1 MQIPLLDLRPQ
12 HEGLRDEIIAAV
24 TDVIDSTRYIM
35 GPELERF
42 EEAVAEYSGCK
53 YALGVSSGT
62 DALLLALMSLNIGQG
77 DKVLVPDFSF
87 FATAGVVSRLNAEPV
102 FLEIDPTT
110 FNLCPNHLEEKLENY
125 TEEELAQ
132 VKAVIPVH
140 LFGQCADMQAI
151 LAVAKQFGIA
161 VVEDAAQ
168 AIGAEYRLNG
178 EARRAGEMSDVGC
191 MSFFPSKNLGGVG
204 DGGMVT
210 TNDAELHHQ
219 LRIKRVHGA
228 EPKYYHKVIG
238 GNFRMDPI
246 QACVLRIKLQRLEVW
261 HGQRRQNA
269 AHYNQLLGEAQ
280 LEEVVCPTAVYHDDN
295 LFNHH
300 IYNQYTVRVQ
310 RREDLRNF
318 LQERGVATE
327 IYYPVPFHRQ
337 ECFADLGYRPG
348 SLPESDRAAEE
359 VLALP
364 IYPGLTIEMQ
374 EYVVENLTKFYRELI
389 QA

>member
-1 MQIPLLDLRPQ
+1 MQVPLLDLRPQ

-62 DALLLALMSLNIGQG
+62 DALLLALMSLNIGPG

-110 FNLCPNHLEEKLENY
+110 FNLCPKHLEEKLESY

-151 LAVAKQFGIA
+151 LGVAQQFGIA

-178 EARRAGEMSDVGC
+178 EARRAGAMSDVGC

-210 TNDAELHHQ
+210 TNDTELHHQ
-219 LRIKRVHGA
+219 LHIKRVHGA

-246 QACVLRIKLQRLEVW
+246 QACVLRIKLQRLEAW
-261 HGQRRQNA
+261 HEQRRQNA
-269 AHYNQLLGEAQ
+269 VQYNQLLGEAQ
-280 LEEVVCPTAVYHDDN
+280 LEEVVCPAAVYQDDN
-295 LFNHH
+295 LLNHH

-310 RREDLRNF
+310 RREDLRKF

-348 SLPESDRAAEE
+348 SLPESDRAARE

-364 IYPGLTIEMQ
+364 IYPGLTTEMQ
-374 EYVVENLTKFYRELI
+374 EYVVENLVEFYRS
-389 QA
+389 

>member
-1 MQIPLLDLRPQ
+1 MQVPLLDLRPQ

-62 DALLLALMSLNIGQG
+62 DALLLALMSLNIGPG

-110 FNLCPNHLEEKLENY
+110 FNLCPKHLEEKLESY

-151 LAVAKQFGIA
+151 LGVAQQFGIA

-178 EARRAGEMSDVGC
+178 EARRAGTMSNVGC

-210 TNDAELHHQ
+210 TNDTELHHQ
-219 LRIKRVHGA
+219 LHIKRVHGA

-246 QACVLRIKLQRLEVW
+246 QACVLRIKLQRLEAW
-261 HGQRRQNA
+261 HEQRRQNA
-269 AHYNQLLGEAQ
+269 VQYNQLLGEAQ
-280 LEEVVCPTAVYHDDN
+280 LEEVVCPAAVYQDDN
-295 LFNHH
+295 LLNHH

-310 RREDLRNF
+310 RREDLRKF

-348 SLPESDRAAEE
+348 SLPESDRAARE

-364 IYPGLTIEMQ
+364 IYPGLTTEMQ
-374 EYVVENLTKFYRELI
+374 EYVVENLVEFYRS
-389 QA
+389 

>member
-1 MQIPLLDLRPQ
+1 MQVPLLDLRPQ

-62 DALLLALMSLNIGQG
+62 DALLLALMSLNIGPG

-110 FNLCPNHLEEKLENY
+110 FNLCPKHLEEKLESY

-151 LAVAKQFGIA
+151 LGVAQQFGIA

-178 EARRAGEMSDVGC
+178 EARRAGAMSDVGC

-210 TNDAELHHQ
+210 TNDTELHHQ
-219 LRIKRVHGA
+219 LHIKRVHGA

-246 QACVLRIKLQRLEVW
+246 QACVLRIKLQRLEAW
-261 HGQRRQNA
+261 HEQRRQNA
-269 AHYNQLLGEAQ
+269 KQYNQLFGEAQ
-280 LEEVVCPTAVYHDDN
+280 LEEVVCPAAVYEDDN
-295 LFNHH
+295 LLNHH

-310 RREDLRNF
+310 RREDLRKF

-337 ECFADLGYRPG
+337 ECFADLVYQPG
-348 SLPESDRAAEE
+348 SLPESDRAARE

-364 IYPGLTIEMQ
+364 IYPGLTTEMQ
-374 EYVVENLTKFYRELI
+374 EYVVENLVEFYRS
-389 QA
+389 

>member
-1 MQIPLLDLRPQ
+1 MQVPLLDLRPQ
-12 HEGLRDEIIAAV
+12 HEGIRDEIIAAV

-42 EEAVAEYSGCK
+42 EEAAAEYSGCK

-62 DALLLALMSLNIGQG
+62 DALLLALMSLNIGPG

-110 FNLCPNHLEEKLENY
+110 FNLCPKHLEEKLESY

-151 LAVAKQFGIA
+151 LGVAQQFGIA

-178 EARRAGEMSDVGC
+178 EARRAGAMSDVGC

-210 TNDAELHHQ
+210 TNDTELHHQ
-219 LRIKRVHGA
+219 LHIKRVHGA

-246 QACVLRIKLQRLEVW
+246 QACVLRIKLQRLEAW
-261 HGQRRQNA
+261 HEQRRQNA
-269 AHYNQLLGEAQ
+269 AQYNQLLGETQ
-280 LEEVVCPTAVYHDDN
+280 LEEVVCPAAVYQDDN
-295 LFNHH
+295 LLNHH

-310 RREDLRNF
+310 RREDLRKF

-337 ECFADLGYRPG
+337 ECFADLVYQPG
-348 SLPESDRAAEE
+348 SLPESDRAARE

-364 IYPGLTIEMQ
+364 IYPGLTTEMQ
-374 EYVVENLTKFYRELI
+374 EYVVENLVEFYRS
-389 QA
+389 

>member
-1 MQIPLLDLRPQ
+1 MALMQVPLLDLRPQ

-42 EEAVAEYSGCK
+42 EEAVAEYIGCK

-62 DALLLALMSLNIGQG
+62 DALLLALMSLNIGPG

-110 FNLCPNHLEEKLENY
+110 FNLCPKHLEEKLESY

-151 LAVAKQFGIA
+151 LGVAQQFGIA

-178 EARRAGEMSDVGC
+178 EARRAGAMSDVGC

-210 TNDAELHHQ
+210 TNDTELHHQ
-219 LRIKRVHGA
+219 LHIKRVHGA

-246 QACVLRIKLQRLEVW
+246 QACVLRIKLQRLEAW
-261 HGQRRQNA
+261 HEQRRQNA
-269 AHYNQLLGEAQ
+269 AQYNQLLGETQ
-280 LEEVVCPTAVYHDDN
+280 LEEVVCPAAVYQDDN
-295 LFNHH
+295 LLNHH

-310 RREDLRNF
+310 RREDLRKF

-337 ECFADLGYRPG
+337 ECFADLVYQPG
-348 SLPESDRAAEE
+348 SLPESDRAARE

-364 IYPGLTIEMQ
+364 IYPGLTTEMQ
-374 EYVVENLTKFYRELI
+374 EYVVEKLVEFYRS
-389 QA
+389 

>member
-1 MQIPLLDLRPQ
+1 MALMQVPLLDLRPQ

-42 EEAVAEYSGCK
+42 EEAVAEYIGCK

-62 DALLLALMSLNIGQG
+62 DALLLALMSLNIGPG

-110 FNLCPNHLEEKLENY
+110 FNLCPKHLEEKLESY

-151 LAVAKQFGIA
+151 LGVAQQFGIA

-178 EARRAGEMSDVGC
+178 EARRAGAMSDVGC

-210 TNDAELHHQ
+210 TNDTELHHQ
-219 LRIKRVHGA
+219 LHIKRVHGA

-246 QACVLRIKLQRLEVW
+246 QACVLRIKLQRLEAW
-261 HGQRRQNA
+261 HEQRRQNA
-269 AHYNQLLGEAQ
+269 KQYNQLFGEAQ
-280 LEEVVCPTAVYHDDN
+280 LEEVVCPAAVYEDDN
-295 LFNHH
+295 LLNHH

-310 RREDLRNF
+310 RREDLRKF

-337 ECFADLGYRPG
+337 ECFADLVYQPG
-348 SLPESDRAAEE
+348 SLPESDRAARE

-364 IYPGLTIEMQ
+364 IYPGLTTEMQ
-374 EYVVENLTKFYRELI
+374 EYVVENLVEFYRS
-389 QA
+389 

>member
-1 MQIPLLDLRPQ
+1 MQVPLLDLRPQ

-62 DALLLALMSLNIGQG
+62 DALLLALMSLNIGPG

-110 FNLCPNHLEEKLENY
+110 FNLCPKHLEEKLESY

-151 LAVAKQFGIA
+151 LGVAQQFGIA

-178 EARRAGEMSDVGC
+178 EARRAGAMSDVGC

-210 TNDAELHHQ
+210 TNDTELHHQ
-219 LRIKRVHGA
+219 LHIKRVHGA

-246 QACVLRIKLQRLEVW
+246 QACVLRIKLQRLEAW
-261 HGQRRQNA
+261 HEQRRQNA
-269 AHYNQLLGEAQ
+269 VQYNQLLGEAQ
-280 LEEVVCPTAVYHDDN
+280 LEEVVCPAAVYQDDN
-295 LFNHH
+295 LLNHH

-310 RREDLRNF
+310 RREELRKF

-348 SLPESDRAAEE
+348 SLPESDRAARE

-364 IYPGLTIEMQ
+364 IYPGLTTEMQ
-374 EYVVENLTKFYRELI
+374 EYVVENLVEFYRS
-389 QA
+389 

>member
-1 MQIPLLDLRPQ
+1 LMQIPLLDLRPQ

-62 DALLLALMSLNIGQG
+62 DALLLALMSLNIGPG

-110 FNLCPNHLEEKLENY
+110 FNLCPKHLEEKLESY

-151 LAVAKQFGIA
+151 LGVAQQFGIA

-178 EARRAGEMSDVGC
+178 EARRAGNMSNVGC

-210 TNDAELHHQ
+210 TNDTELHHQ
-219 LRIKRVHGA
+219 LHIKRVHGA

-246 QACVLRIKLQRLEVW
+246 QACVLRIKLQRLEAW
-261 HGQRRQNA
+261 HEQRRQNA
-269 AHYNQLLGEAQ
+269 KQYNQLFGEAQ
-280 LEEVVCPTAVYHDDN
+280 LEEVVCPAAVYEDDN
-295 LFNHH
+295 LLNHH

-310 RREDLRNF
+310 RREDLRKF

-348 SLPESDRAAEE
+348 SLPESDRAARE

-364 IYPGLTIEMQ
+364 IYPGLTTEMQ
-374 EYVVENLTKFYRELI
+374 EYVVENLVEFYRS
-389 QA
+389 

>member
-62 DALLLALMSLNIGQG
+62 DALLLALMSLNIGPG

-110 FNLCPNHLEEKLENY
+110 FNLCPKHLEEKLESY

-151 LAVAKQFGIA
+151 LGVAQQFGIA

-178 EARRAGEMSDVGC
+178 EARRAGTMSNVGC

-210 TNDAELHHQ
+210 TNDTELHHQ
-219 LRIKRVHGA
+219 LHIKRVHGA

-246 QACVLRIKLQRLEVW
+246 QACVLRIKLQRLEAW
-261 HGQRRQNA
+261 HEQRRQNA
-269 AHYNQLLGEAQ
+269 VQYNQLLGDAQ
-280 LEEVVCPTAVYHDDN
+280 LEEVVCPAAVYQDDN
-295 LFNHH
+295 LLNHH

-310 RREDLRNF
+310 RREDLRKF

-348 SLPESDRAAEE
+348 SLPESDRAARE

-364 IYPGLTIEMQ
+364 IYPGLTTEMQ
-374 EYVVENLTKFYRELI
+374 EYVVENLVEFYRS
-389 QA
+389 

>member
-246 QACVLRIKLQRLEVW
+246 QACVLRIKLQRLEIW
-261 HGQRRQNA
+261 HEQRRQNA
-269 AHYNQLLGEAQ
+269 AHYNQLLGSAQ
-280 LEEVVCPTAVYHDDN
+280 LEEVVCPAAVYKDDN
-295 LFNHH
+295 LLNHH

-310 RREDLRNF
+310 RRKDLKKF

-348 SLPESDRAAEE
+348 SLPESDRAAQE

-364 IYPGLTIEMQ
+364 IYPGLTLDMQ
-374 EYVVENLTKFYRELI
+374 EYVVENLIEFYRR
-389 QA
+389 

>member
-1 MQIPLLDLRPQ
+1 
-12 HEGLRDEIIAAV
+12 
-24 TDVIDSTRYIM
+24 
-35 GPELERF
+35 
-42 EEAVAEYSGCK
+42 
-53 YALGVSSGT
+53 
-62 DALLLALMSLNIGQG
+62 MSLNIGPG
-77 DKVLVPDFSF
+77 DKVLVPDFL

-110 FNLCPNHLEEKLENY
+110 FNLCPNSRRKVREL

-151 LAVAKQFGIA
+151 LDVAQRFGIA

-178 EARRAGEMSDVGC
+178 EARRAGSMCNVGC

-219 LRIKRVHGA
+219 LHIKRVHGA

-246 QACVLRIKLQRLEVW
+246 QAWYCVSSYNASKL
-261 HGQRRQNA
+261 A
-269 AHYNQLLGEAQ
+269 
-280 LEEVVCPTAVYHDDN
+280 
-295 LFNHH
+295 
-300 IYNQYTVRVQ
+300 
-310 RREDLRNF
+310 
-318 LQERGVATE
+318 
-327 IYYPVPFHRQ
+327 
-337 ECFADLGYRPG
+337 
-348 SLPESDRAAEE
+348 
-359 VLALP
+359 
-364 IYPGLTIEMQ
+364 
-374 EYVVENLTKFYRELI
+374 
-389 QA
+389 

>member
-1 MQIPLLDLRPQ
+1 MQVPLLDLRPQ

-62 DALLLALMSLNIGQG
+62 DALLLALMSLNIGPG

-110 FNLCPNHLEEKLENY
+110 FNLCPKHLEEKLESY

-151 LAVAKQFGIA
+151 LGVAQQFGIA

-178 EARRAGEMSDVGC
+178 EARRAGAMSDVGC

-210 TNDAELHHQ
+210 TNDTELHHQ
-219 LRIKRVHGA
+219 LHIKRVHGA

-246 QACVLRIKLQRLEVW
+246 QACVLRIKLQRLEAW
-261 HGQRRQNA
+261 HEQRRQNA
-269 AHYNQLLGEAQ
+269 AQYDQLLGEAQ
-280 LEEVVCPTAVYHDDN
+280 LEEVVCPAAVYQDDN
-295 LFNHH
+295 LLNHH

-310 RREDLRNF
+310 RREDLRKF

-337 ECFADLGYRPG
+337 ECFADLVYQPG
-348 SLPESDRAAEE
+348 SLPESDRAARE

-364 IYPGLTIEMQ
+364 IYPGLTTEMQ
-374 EYVVENLTKFYRELI
+374 EYVVENLVEFYRS
-389 QA
+389 

>member
-1 MQIPLLDLRPQ
+1 MQVPLLDLHPQ

-35 GPELERF
+35 GPELEQF

-62 DALLLALMSLNIGQG
+62 DALLLALMSLSIGPG

-110 FNLCPNHLEEKLENY
+110 FNLCPKHLEEKLESY

-151 LAVAKQFGIA
+151 LGVAQQFGIA

-178 EARRAGEMSDVGC
+178 EARRAGAMSDVGC

-210 TNDAELHHQ
+210 TNDTELHHQ
-219 LRIKRVHGA
+219 LHIKRVHGA

-261 HGQRRQNA
+261 HEQRRQNA
-269 AHYNQLLGEAQ
+269 AQYNQLLGETQ
-280 LEEVVCPTAVYHDDN
+280 LEEVVCPAAVYQDDN
-295 LFNHH
+295 LLNHH

-310 RREDLRNF
+310 RREDLRKF

-337 ECFADLGYRPG
+337 ECFADLVYQPG
-348 SLPESDRAAEE
+348 SLPESDRAARE

-364 IYPGLTIEMQ
+364 IYPGLTTEMQ
-374 EYVVENLTKFYRELI
+374 EYVVENLVEFYRS
-389 QA
+389 

>member
-1 MQIPLLDLRPQ
+1 MQVPLLDLRPQ

-62 DALLLALMSLNIGQG
+62 DALLLALMSLNIGPG

-110 FNLCPNHLEEKLENY
+110 FNLCPKHLEEKLESY

-151 LAVAKQFGIA
+151 LGVAQQFGIA

-178 EARRAGEMSDVGC
+178 EARRAGTMSNVGC

-210 TNDAELHHQ
+210 TNDTELHHQ
-219 LRIKRVHGA
+219 LHIKRVHGA

-246 QACVLRIKLQRLEVW
+246 QACVLRIKLQRLEAW
-261 HGQRRQNA
+261 HEQRRQNA
-269 AHYNQLLGEAQ
+269 AQYNQLLGEAQ
-280 LEEVVCPTAVYHDDN
+280 LEEVVCPAAVYQDDN
-295 LFNHH
+295 LLNHH

-310 RREDLRNF
+310 RREDLRKF

-348 SLPESDRAAEE
+348 SLPESDRAARE

-364 IYPGLTIEMQ
+364 IYPGLTTEMQ
-374 EYVVENLTKFYRELI
+374 EYVVENLVEFYRS
-389 QA
+389 

>member
-1 MQIPLLDLRPQ
+1 MQVPLLDLRPQ
-12 HEGLRDEIIAAV
+12 HEGIRDEIIAAV

-62 DALLLALMSLNIGQG
+62 DALLLALMSLNIGPG

-110 FNLCPNHLEEKLENY
+110 FNLCPKHLEEKLESY

-140 LFGQCADMQAI
+140 LFGQCADMQVI
-151 LAVAKQFGIA
+151 LGVAQQFGIA

-168 AIGAEYRLNG
+168 AIGAEYRLNS
-178 EARRAGEMSDVGC
+178 EARRAGAMSDVGC

-210 TNDAELHHQ
+210 TNDTELHHQ
-219 LRIKRVHGA
+219 LHIKRVHGA

-246 QACVLRIKLQRLEVW
+246 QACVLRIKLQRLEAW
-261 HGQRRQNA
+261 HEQRRQNA
-269 AHYNQLLGEAQ
+269 VQYNQLLGDAQ
-280 LEEVVCPTAVYHDDN
+280 LEEVVCPAAVYEDDN
-295 LFNHH
+295 LLNHH
-300 IYNQYTVRVQ
+300 VYNQYTVRVQ
-310 RREDLRNF
+310 WREDLRKF

-348 SLPESDRAAEE
+348 SLPESDRAARE

-364 IYPGLTIEMQ
+364 IYPGLTTEMQ
-374 EYVVENLTKFYRELI
+374 EYVVENLVEFYRS
-389 QA
+389 

>member
-102 FLEIDPTT
+102 FLEIDPTN

-246 QACVLRIKLQRLEVW
+246 QACVLRIKLQRLEIW
-261 HGQRRQNA
+261 HEQRRQNA
-269 AHYNQLLGEAQ
+269 AHYNQLLGSAQ
-280 LEEVVCPTAVYHDDN
+280 LEEVVCPAAVYKDDN
-295 LFNHH
+295 LLNHH

-310 RREDLRNF
+310 RRKDLKKF

-348 SLPESDRAAEE
+348 SLPESDCAAQE

-364 IYPGLTIEMQ
+364 IYPGLNHDMQ
-374 EYVVENLTKFYRELI
+374 EYVVENLIEFYRR
-389 QA
+389 

>member
-1 MQIPLLDLRPQ
+1 MQVPLLDLHPQ

-62 DALLLALMSLNIGQG
+62 DALLLALMSLNIGPG

-110 FNLCPNHLEEKLENY
+110 FNLCPKHLEEKLESY

-151 LAVAKQFGIA
+151 LGVAQQFGIA

-178 EARRAGEMSDVGC
+178 EARRAGAMSDVGC

-210 TNDAELHHQ
+210 TNDTELHHQ
-219 LRIKRVHGA
+219 LHIKRVHGA

-246 QACVLRIKLQRLEVW
+246 QACVLRIKLQRLEAW
-261 HGQRRQNA
+261 HEQRRQNA
-269 AHYNQLLGEAQ
+269 VQYNQLLGDAQ
-280 LEEVVCPTAVYHDDN
+280 LEEVVCPAAVYQDDN
-295 LFNHH
+295 LLNHH

-310 RREDLRNF
+310 RREDLRKF

-348 SLPESDRAAEE
+348 SLPESDRAAQE

-364 IYPGLTIEMQ
+364 IYPGLTTEMQ
-374 EYVVENLTKFYRELI
+374 EYVVENLVEFYRS
-389 QA
+389 

>member
-1 MQIPLLDLRPQ
+1 MQVPLLDLRPQ

-35 GPELERF
+35 GPELEKF
-42 EEAVAEYSGCK
+42 EEVVAQYSGCK

-62 DALLLALMSLNIGQG
+62 DALLLALMSLNIGPG

-102 FLEIDPTT
+102 FLEIEPQT
-110 FNLCPNHLEEKLENY
+110 FNLCPKHLEEKLENY
-125 TEEELAQ
+125 TEEELGQ

-140 LFGQCADMQAI
+140 LFGQCADMKAI
-151 LAVAKQFGIA
+151 LEVAQRFGIA
-161 VVEDAAQ
+161 IVEDAAQ
-168 AIGAEYRLNG
+168 AIGAEYQLNG
-178 EARRAGEMSDVGC
+178 EAQRAGSMGNVGC
-191 MSFFPSKNLGGVG
+191 MSFFPSKNLGGIG

-210 TNDAELHHQ
+210 TNDADLYHQ

-246 QACVLRIKLQRLEVW
+246 QACVLKIKLQRLEVW
-261 HGQRRQNA
+261 HEQRRQNA
-269 AHYNQLLGEAQ
+269 TQYNQLFAEAQ
-280 LEEVVCPTAVYHDDN
+280 LEEVVSPAAVYQDAG
-295 LFNHH
+295 LLNHH

-310 RREDLRNF
+310 SRQDLRKF
-318 LQERGVATE
+318 LLERGVATE

-337 ECFADLGYRPG
+337 ECFAELGYRAG
-348 SLPESDRAAEE
+348 SLPESDRASQE

-364 IYPGLTIEMQ
+364 IYPGLTSDMQ
-374 EYVVENLTKFYRELI
+374 EYVVESLAEFYRR
-389 QA
+389 

>member
-1 MQIPLLDLRPQ
+1 MQVPLLDLRPQ

-62 DALLLALMSLNIGQG
+62 DALLLALMSLNIGPG

-110 FNLCPNHLEEKLENY
+110 FNLCPKHLEDKLESY

-151 LAVAKQFGIA
+151 LGVAQQFGIA

-178 EARRAGEMSDVGC
+178 EARRAGAMSDVGC

-210 TNDAELHHQ
+210 TNDTELHHQ
-219 LRIKRVHGA
+219 LHIKRVHGA

-246 QACVLRIKLQRLEVW
+246 QACVLRIKLQRLEAW
-261 HGQRRQNA
+261 HQQRRQNA
-269 AHYNQLLGEAQ
+269 AQYNQLLGEAQ
-280 LEEVVCPTAVYHDDN
+280 LEEVVCPAAVYQDDN
-295 LFNHH
+295 LLNHH

-310 RREDLRNF
+310 RREDLRKF

-348 SLPESDRAAEE
+348 SLPESDRAARE

-364 IYPGLTIEMQ
+364 IYPGLTTEMQ
-374 EYVVENLTKFYRELI
+374 EYVVENLVEFYRS
-389 QA
+389 

>member
-1 MQIPLLDLRPQ
+1 MALMQVPLLDLRPQ

-62 DALLLALMSLNIGQG
+62 DALLLALMSLNIGPG
-77 DKVLVPDFSF
+77 DKVMVPDFSF

-110 FNLCPNHLEEKLENY
+110 FNLCPKHLEEKLESY

-151 LAVAKQFGIA
+151 LGVAQQFGIA

-178 EARRAGEMSDVGC
+178 EARRAGAMSDVGC

-210 TNDAELHHQ
+210 TNDTELHHQ
-219 LRIKRVHGA
+219 LHIKRVHGA

-246 QACVLRIKLQRLEVW
+246 QACVLRIKLQCLEAW
-261 HGQRRQNA
+261 HEQRRQNA
-269 AHYNQLLGEAQ
+269 AQYNQLLGETQ
-280 LEEVVCPTAVYHDDN
+280 LEEVVCPAAVYQDDN
-295 LFNHH
+295 LLNHH

-310 RREDLRNF
+310 RREDLRKF

-337 ECFADLGYRPG
+337 ECFADLVYQPG
-348 SLPESDRAAEE
+348 SLPESDRAARE

-364 IYPGLTIEMQ
+364 IYPGLTTEMQ
-374 EYVVENLTKFYRELI
+374 EYAVENLVEFYRS
-389 QA
+389 

>member
-1 MQIPLLDLRPQ
+1 MALMQVPLLDLRPQ

-62 DALLLALMSLNIGQG
+62 DALLLALMSLNIGPG

-110 FNLCPNHLEEKLENY
+110 FNLCPKHLEEKLESY

-151 LAVAKQFGIA
+151 LGVAQQFGIA

-178 EARRAGEMSDVGC
+178 EARRAGAMSDVGC

-210 TNDAELHHQ
+210 TNDTELHHQ
-219 LRIKRVHGA
+219 LHIKRVHGA

-246 QACVLRIKLQRLEVW
+246 QACVLRIKLQRLEAW
-261 HGQRRQNA
+261 HEQRRQNA
-269 AHYNQLLGEAQ
+269 AQYNQLLGETQ
-280 LEEVVCPTAVYHDDN
+280 LEEVVCPAAVYQDDN
-295 LFNHH
+295 LLNHH

-310 RREDLRNF
+310 RREDLRKF

-337 ECFADLGYRPG
+337 ECFADLVYQPG
-348 SLPESDRAAEE
+348 SLPESDRAARE

-364 IYPGLTIEMQ
+364 IYPGLTTEMQ
-374 EYVVENLTKFYRELI
+374 EYVVENLVEFYRS
-389 QA
+389 

>member
-62 DALLLALMSLNIGQG
+62 DALLLALMSLNIGPG

-87 FATAGVVSRLNAEPV
+87 FATASVVSRLNAEPV

-110 FNLCPNHLEEKLENY
+110 FNLCPKHLEEKLESY

-151 LAVAKQFGIA
+151 LGVAQQFGIA

-178 EARRAGEMSDVGC
+178 EARRAGAMSDVGC

-210 TNDAELHHQ
+210 TNDTELHHQ
-219 LRIKRVHGA
+219 LHIKRVHGA

-246 QACVLRIKLQRLEVW
+246 QACVLRIKLQRLEAW
-261 HGQRRQNA
+261 HEQRRQNA
-269 AHYNQLLGEAQ
+269 AQYNQLLGETQ
-280 LEEVVCPTAVYHDDN
+280 LEEVVCPAAVYQDDN
-295 LFNHH
+295 LLNHH

-310 RREDLRNF
+310 RREDLRKF

-348 SLPESDRAAEE
+348 SLPESDRAARE

-364 IYPGLTIEMQ
+364 IYPGLTTEMQ
-374 EYVVENLTKFYRELI
+374 EYVVENLVEFYRS
-389 QA
+389 

>member
-1 MQIPLLDLRPQ
+1 MQIPLLDLHPQ

>member
-1 MQIPLLDLRPQ
+1 MALMQVPLLDLRPQ

-42 EEAVAEYSGCK
+42 EEAVAEYIGCK

-62 DALLLALMSLNIGQG
+62 DALLLALMSLNIGPG

-110 FNLCPNHLEEKLENY
+110 FNLCPKHLEKKLESY

-151 LAVAKQFGIA
+151 LGVAQQFGIA

-178 EARRAGEMSDVGC
+178 EARRAGAMSDVGC

-210 TNDAELHHQ
+210 TNDTELHHQ
-219 LRIKRVHGA
+219 LHIKRVHGA

-246 QACVLRIKLQRLEVW
+246 QACVLRIKLQRLEAW
-261 HGQRRQNA
+261 HEQRRQNA
-269 AHYNQLLGEAQ
+269 AQYNQLLGETQ
-280 LEEVVCPTAVYHDDN
+280 LEEVVCPAAVYQDDN
-295 LFNHH
+295 LLNHH

-310 RREDLRNF
+310 RREDLRKF

-337 ECFADLGYRPG
+337 ECFADLVYQPG
-348 SLPESDRAAEE
+348 SLPESDRAARE

-364 IYPGLTIEMQ
+364 IYPGLTTEMQ
-374 EYVVENLTKFYRELI
+374 EYVVEKLVEFYRS
-389 QA
+389 